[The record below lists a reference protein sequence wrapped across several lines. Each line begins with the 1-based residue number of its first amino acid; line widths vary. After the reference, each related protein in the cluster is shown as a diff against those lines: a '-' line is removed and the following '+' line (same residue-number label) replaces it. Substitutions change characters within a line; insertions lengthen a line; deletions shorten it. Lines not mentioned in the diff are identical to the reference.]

1 MKKTHMIWASIALV
15 SALMTGCGGQSAQP
29 VAINESVDKCDI
41 CNMQIADDHNATEI
55 ILKDGKALKFDDI
68 GDLFAWIKKNG
79 TEKIDVKFVRDYH
92 TKEWMNLNDAT
103 FAYDKEFKTP
113 MAYGVYSFKD
123 KQSAEAFV
131 KEQGKGKILTAE
143 QLNSHNW
150 EMNMDQMEHHGDR
163 KHHGDMEH
171 KEGDKAGEHSQ
182 QHDASKAGDH
192 STQQHDAGKAEGH
205 STQQHD
211 AGKAEGHSTQQHDAG
226 KSAGEHNGSAPSAET
241 PASGAGH

>member
-92 TKEWMNLNDAT
+92 SKEWMNLNDAT

-131 KEQGKGKILTAE
+131 KEQGKGQILTAE

-150 EMNMDQMEHHGDR
+150 EMNMDQMKDM

-171 KEGDKAGEHSQ
+171 KEGDKAGDHSQ
-182 QHDASKAGDH
+182 QHDASKDGDH
-192 STQQHDAGKAEGH
+192 SKQQHDAGKEGDH
-205 STQQHD
+205 S
-211 AGKAEGHSTQQHDAG
+211 AQQHDAG
-226 KSAGEHNGSAPSAET
+226 KSAGEHGGSHPSTET
-241 PASGAGH
+241 PASGTGH

>member
-1 MKKTHMIWASIALV
+1 MRKTHMIWASIALV

-29 VAINESVDKCDI
+29 VAINESVDKCDV

-79 TEKIDVKFVRDYH
+79 TEKIEVKFVRDYH

-103 FAYDKEFKTP
+103 FAYDKDFKTP

-131 KEQGKGKILTAE
+131 KEQGKGQILTAE

-150 EMNMDQMEHHGDR
+150 EMNMDQMEHHGDM
-163 KHHGDMEH
+163 KH
-171 KEGDKAGEHSQ
+171 KEGDKAGDHSQ

-211 AGKAEGHSTQQHDAG
+211 AGK
-226 KSAGEHNGSAPSAET
+226 SAGEHNGSAPSTET

>member
-92 TKEWMNLNDAT
+92 SKEWMNLNDAT

-131 KEQGKGKILTAE
+131 KEQGKGQILTAE

-150 EMNMDQMEHHGDR
+150 EMNMDQMKDM

-171 KEGDKAGEHSQ
+171 KEGDKAGDHSQ
-182 QHDASKAGDH
+182 QHDASKDGDH
-192 STQQHDAGKAEGH
+192 SKQQHDAGKEGDH
-205 STQQHD
+205 SV
-211 AGKAEGHSTQQHDAG
+211 QQHDAG
-226 KSAGEHNGSAPSAET
+226 KSAGEHGGSHPSTET
-241 PASGAGH
+241 PASGTGH

>member
-1 MKKTHMIWASIALV
+1 MKKTHMIWASIAMI

-92 TKEWMNLNDAT
+92 SKEWMNLNDAT

-131 KEQGKGKILTAE
+131 KEQGKGQILTAE

-150 EMNMDQMEHHGDR
+150 EMNMDQMKDM

-171 KEGDKAGEHSQ
+171 KEGDKAGDHSQ
-182 QHDASKAGDH
+182 QHDASKDGDH
-192 STQQHDAGKAEGH
+192 SKQQHDAGKEGDH
-205 STQQHD
+205 S
-211 AGKAEGHSTQQHDAG
+211 AQQHDAG
-226 KSAGEHNGSAPSAET
+226 KSAGEHGGSHPSAET
-241 PASGAGH
+241 PASGTGH

>member
-103 FAYDKEFKTP
+103 FTYDKEFKTP

-131 KEQGKGKILTAE
+131 KEQGKGQILTAD

-150 EMNMDQMEHHGDR
+150 EMNMDQMEHHGDK

-182 QHDASKAGDH
+182 QHDA
-192 STQQHDAGKAEGH
+192 GKTEGH

-211 AGKAEGHSTQQHDAG
+211 AGKTEGHSTQQHDAG
-226 KSAGEHNGSAPSAET
+226 KSAGEHNGSTPSTET
-241 PASGAGH
+241 QASGAGH

>member
-1 MKKTHMIWASIALV
+1 MIWASIALV

-92 TKEWMNLNDAT
+92 SKEWMNLNDAT

-131 KEQGKGKILTAE
+131 KEQGKGQILTAE

-150 EMNMDQMEHHGDR
+150 EMNMDQMKDM

-171 KEGDKAGEHSQ
+171 KEGDKAGDHSQ
-182 QHDASKAGDH
+182 QHDASKDGDH
-192 STQQHDAGKAEGH
+192 SKQQHDAGKEGDH
-205 STQQHD
+205 S
-211 AGKAEGHSTQQHDAG
+211 AQQHDAG
-226 KSAGEHNGSAPSAET
+226 KSAGEHGGSHPSTET
-241 PASGAGH
+241 PASGTGH

>member
-15 SALMTGCGGQSAQP
+15 SALMTGCGGQSVQP

-79 TEKIDVKFVRDYH
+79 TEKIDVKFVRDFH
-92 TKEWMNLNDAT
+92 TKEWMNLNDTT
-103 FAYDKEFKTP
+103 FAFDKEFKTP

-123 KQSAEAFV
+123 KQSAEAYV
-131 KEQGKGKILTAE
+131 KEQGKGQILTAE

-150 EMNMDQMEHHGDR
+150 EMNMEQMKNMKEMHHGD
-163 KHHGDMEH
+163 KEH
-171 KEGDKAGEHSQ
+171 KEGE
-182 QHDASKAGDH
+182 KAGDH
-192 STQQHDAGKAEGH
+192 STQQHDASKGDH
-205 STQQHD
+205 STQEHD
-211 AGKAEGHSTQQHDAG
+211 ASKDAG
-226 KSAGEHNGSAPSAET
+226 DHGGSAPSTET
-241 PASGAGH
+241 PASGTGH

>member
-92 TKEWMNLNDAT
+92 TKEWMNLNDAS
-103 FAYDKEFKTP
+103 KT
-113 MAYGVYSFKD
+113 
-123 KQSAEAFV
+123 
-131 KEQGKGKILTAE
+131 
-143 QLNSHNW
+143 
-150 EMNMDQMEHHGDR
+150 
-163 KHHGDMEH
+163 
-171 KEGDKAGEHSQ
+171 
-182 QHDASKAGDH
+182 
-192 STQQHDAGKAEGH
+192 EGH

-211 AGKAEGHSTQQHDAG
+211 AGKAEGHTTQQHDAG
-226 KSAGEHNGSAPSAET
+226 KSAGEHNGSTPSTET

>member
-92 TKEWMNLNDAT
+92 SKEWMNLNDAT

-131 KEQGKGKILTAE
+131 KEQGKGQILTAE

-150 EMNMDQMEHHGDR
+150 EMNMDQMKDM

-171 KEGDKAGEHSQ
+171 KEGDKAGDHSQ
-182 QHDASKAGDH
+182 QHDASKDGDH
-192 STQQHDAGKAEGH
+192 SKQQHDAGKEGDH
-205 STQQHD
+205 S
-211 AGKAEGHSTQQHDAG
+211 AQQHDAG
-226 KSAGEHNGSAPSAET
+226 KSAGEHGGSHSSTET
-241 PASGAGH
+241 PASGTGH

>member
-92 TKEWMNLNDAT
+92 SKEWMNLNDAT

-131 KEQGKGKILTAE
+131 KEQGKGQILTAE

-150 EMNMDQMEHHGDR
+150 KMNMDQMKDM

-171 KEGDKAGEHSQ
+171 KEGDKAGDHSQ
-182 QHDASKAGDH
+182 QHDASKDGDH
-192 STQQHDAGKAEGH
+192 SKQQHDAGKEGDH
-205 STQQHD
+205 SV
-211 AGKAEGHSTQQHDAG
+211 QQHDAG
-226 KSAGEHNGSAPSAET
+226 KSAGEHGGSHPSTET
-241 PASGAGH
+241 PASGTGH

>member
-15 SALMTGCGGQSAQP
+15 SALITGCGGQSAQP

-92 TKEWMNLNDAT
+92 SKEWMHLNDAT

-131 KEQGKGKILTAE
+131 KEQGKGQILTAE

-150 EMNMDQMEHHGDR
+150 EMNMDQMKDM

-171 KEGDKAGEHSQ
+171 KEGDKAG
-182 QHDASKAGDH
+182 DH
-192 STQQHDAGKAEGH
+192 SKQQHDAGKEGDH
-205 STQQHD
+205 S
-211 AGKAEGHSTQQHDAG
+211 AQQHDAG
-226 KSAGEHNGSAPSAET
+226 KSAGEHGGSHPSTET
-241 PASGAGH
+241 PASGTGH

>member
-131 KEQGKGKILTAE
+131 KEQGKGQILTAE

-150 EMNMDQMEHHGDR
+150 EMNMDQMEHHGDK

-182 QHDASKAGDH
+182 QHDA
-192 STQQHDAGKAEGH
+192 GK
-205 STQQHD
+205 T
-211 AGKAEGHSTQQHDAG
+211 EGHSTQQHDAG
-226 KSAGEHNGSAPSAET
+226 KSAGEHNGSTPSTET

>member
-15 SALMTGCGGQSAQP
+15 SALITGCGGQSAQP

-92 TKEWMNLNDAT
+92 SKEWMNLNDAT

-131 KEQGKGKILTAE
+131 KEQGKGQILTAE

-150 EMNMDQMEHHGDR
+150 EMNMDQMKDM

-171 KEGDKAGEHSQ
+171 KEGDKAGDHSQ
-182 QHDASKAGDH
+182 QHDASKDGDH
-192 STQQHDAGKAEGH
+192 SKQQHDAGKEGDH
-205 STQQHD
+205 S
-211 AGKAEGHSTQQHDAG
+211 AQQHDAG
-226 KSAGEHNGSAPSAET
+226 KSAGEHGGSHPSTET
-241 PASGAGH
+241 PASGTGH

>member
-1 MKKTHMIWASIALV
+1 MKKTHMIWASITLV

-131 KEQGKGKILTAE
+131 KEQGKGQILTAE

-150 EMNMDQMEHHGDR
+150 EMNMDQMEHHGDK

-171 KEGDKAGEHSQ
+171 KEGDKAGEHS
-182 QHDASKAGDH
+182 
-192 STQQHDAGKAEGH
+192 
-205 STQQHD
+205 QQHD

-226 KSAGEHNGSAPSAET
+226 KSAGEHNGSTPSTET

>member
-79 TEKIDVKFVRDYH
+79 TEKIDVKFVRDYYS
-92 TKEWMNLNDAT
+92 KEWMNLNDAT

-131 KEQGKGKILTAE
+131 KEQGKGQILTAE

-150 EMNMDQMEHHGDR
+150 EMNMDQMKDM

-171 KEGDKAGEHSQ
+171 KEGDKAGDHSQ
-182 QHDASKAGDH
+182 QHDASKDGDH
-192 STQQHDAGKAEGH
+192 SKQQHDAGKDG
-205 STQQHD
+205 D
-211 AGKAEGHSTQQHDAG
+211 HSTQQHDAG
-226 KSAGEHNGSAPSAET
+226 KSAGEHGGSHPSTET
-241 PASGAGH
+241 PASGTGH

>member
-131 KEQGKGKILTAE
+131 KEQGKGQILTAD

-150 EMNMDQMEHHGDR
+150 EMNMDQMEHHGDK

-182 QHDASKAGDH
+182 QHDA
-192 STQQHDAGKAEGH
+192 GK
-205 STQQHD
+205 T
-211 AGKAEGHSTQQHDAG
+211 EGHSTQQHDAG
-226 KSAGEHNGSAPSAET
+226 KSAGEHNGSTPSTET